1 MFKPTQNIDTA
12 FRAMRLLML
21 LVVSGSVCV
30 SLYAL
35 YQNAVLSANAQEKV
49 YVLSNGRA
57 AEVFAVSRRE
67 NIAVEARDHVARFHE
82 LFFSLDPDEKAIAN
96 TIRKA
101 LYLSD
106 GSAKKQ
112 YDDLAESGYIAGVI
126 SGNVSQQITVDSV
139 QVNTTMEPFAFRCYA
154 TLLIIRSTSSVTRS
168 LITQGY
174 LRSVA
179 RSDHNPHGFL
189 IEKWETLE
197 NKDLK
202 IEER

>member
-1 MFKPTQNIDTA
+1 
-12 FRAMRLLML
+12 
-21 LVVSGSVCV
+21 CV

-112 YDDLAESGYIAGVI
+112 YD
-126 SGNVSQQITVDSV
+126 
-139 QVNTTMEPFAFRCYA
+139 
-154 TLLIIRSTSSVTRS
+154 
-168 LITQGY
+168 
-174 LRSVA
+174 
-179 RSDHNPHGFL
+179 
-189 IEKWETLE
+189 
-197 NKDLK
+197 
-202 IEER
+202 